1 MDGPQSY
8 KDLIK
13 RSNWITPVMSDE
25 IVAILEYV
33 TLVHGLFTKS
43 TI

>member
-8 KDLIK
+8 KK
-13 RSNWITPVMSDE
+13 SNWITPVILDE

-33 TLVHGLFTKS
+33 TLVHDGLFTKS